1 MLDDALCLLLG
12 QEVPDAEAVKCLG
25 AVVAQ
30 VVQQVK
36 VKVTRAGALQ
46 RGRQHG
52 ARFFSGL
59 GARPR
64 RQLGRQLIAFARIAI
79 HQRRLDRLLAL
90 SVQIA
95 VSGVK
100 VGEALGKEEIDH
112 LLGLLNIHIIADH
125 RQTHQAEAQLFD
137 VLSQISHVRHFFT
150 DILLKV
156 YTWSELHCQQH
167 RIKIIFYRFPRN
179 FRAFRSVQ

>member
-12 QEVPDAEAVKCLG
+12 QEVPDAEAVKRLG

-79 HQRRLDRLLAL
+79 HQRRPDRLLAL

-100 VGEALGKEEIDH
+100 VGKALGKEEIDH
-112 LLGLLNIHIIADH
+112 LLGLLNIHIIG
-125 RQTHQAEAQLFD
+125 R
-137 VLSQISHVRHFFT
+137 
-150 DILLKV
+150 
-156 YTWSELHCQQH
+156 
-167 RIKIIFYRFPRN
+167 RIRPKPSFLMFCPR
-179 FRAFRSVQ
+179 